1 MEKKVPEYQRIYTEI
16 REQIVKGAYRFGE
29 KLPSRRALAERE
41 GVSVITISH
50 AYDLLC
56 EEGYAAPR
64 ERSGYFVIFNDS
76 DPFLS
81 ADYETK
87 KSSAS
92 RTAETTRTV
101 SDALSK
107 GSEERHLLHNS
118 TTNSVSAAQS
128 QRVQGLTPSS
138 GEKNRDSI
146 WQSLT
151 PVDPIPFQTYARTVR
166 RVLSTEGEKLFL
178 KSENTGNCALRTAI
192 AAYLARNR
200 GMNVSP
206 GQIVIGSG
214 AEYLYGV
221 VVYMLGRGIIYGI
234 EDPSYET
241 IEMVYNRN
249 GARTEKLEM
258 GTDGIRSKALR
269 ETTASVLHVT
279 PYHSFPS
286 FVTASA
292 NKRYEY
298 IAWARRRNGFII
310 EDDYDSEFSLSGKL
324 NGTLFSMEPSRH
336 VIYINTFSRT
346 ISRGTRIGYMIL
358 PSERCSELL
367 SKIDFFSCTVPV
379 LDQAVLT
386 ELLNSGTFERHI
398 NKMRRRIR
406 GNQ

>member
-1 MEKKVPEYQRIYTEI
+1 MKKIKIPEYQRLYTEI
-16 REQIVKGAYRFGE
+16 RGQIVRGAYRYGE

-41 GVSVITISH
+41 GVSVITVSH

-56 EEGYAAPR
+56 EEGYAVPR

-81 ADYETK
+81 EK
-87 KSSAS
+87 NEPRKSSS
-92 RTAETTRTV
+92 SNRNV
-101 SDALSK
+101 SDPDRATE
-107 GSEERHLLHNS
+107 GQHDG
-118 TTNSVSAAQS
+118 V
-128 QRVQGLTPSS
+128 
-138 GEKNRDSI
+138 

-151 PVDPIPFQTYARTVR
+151 PIDPIPFQTYARTVR
-166 RVLSTEGEKLFL
+166 RVLSAEGEKLFV
-178 KSENTGNCALRTAI
+178 KSENTGNYDLRSAI

-206 GQIVIGSG
+206 EQIVIGSG
-214 AEYLYGV
+214 AEYLYGI
-221 VVYMLGRGIIYGI
+221 VVYMLGREIIYGI
-234 EDPSYET
+234 EDPSYQT
-241 IEMVYNRN
+241 IEMVYKRN

-258 GTDGIRSKALR
+258 GTDGIKTRALR
-269 ETTASVLHVT
+269 DTNAGVLHVT

-298 IAWARRRNGFII
+298 ITWARRRDGFIV

-324 NGTLFSMEPSRH
+324 SGTLFSMEPARH

-358 PSERCSELL
+358 PSERCAELL